1 MASIRERNG
10 ARGTTFSVL
19 FREDGRQTSETFEGR
34 KAAERFAAAVDLLG
48 PKKARLTMLAEKHG
62 DILTVEQL
70 AARWLDWYR
79 HKGVTPR
86 TIKDA
91 ERDLANYIVKAFG
104 HRIASTIDE
113 ADVQAWVDGLARQG
127 LSAKTIADRHALLGS
142 IFRWG
147 KAKSRGLVQHD
158 PTTETELPKARKKSV
173 RGVSLPEL
181 HAIIRAAYDPTY
193 EGPAGAVNGRK
204 PGYDADAGDLI
215 VFLAGTGWRWS
226 EAAALTVAGV
236 EDDGTM
242 VWVAVQRVFRRGE
255 NGETYVAERE
265 AKSVAGQ
272 RRVNLPREAAAVVRR
287 RVVGKAPGE
296 LVFTQPNGKR
306 WHQTNFLNRTWT
318 RILDRAGIDREP
330 RPTPHALRHTHVA
343 LLDRAKVSPAKM
355 QRRIGHENIQTTLNV
370 YGGMIDN
377 ELTTAELE
385 ALDEMLSPAA
395 MPEVVSGEVVGAGVR
410 QLG

>member
-1 MASIRERNG
+1 MASVRERAG
-10 ARGTTFSVL
+10 ARGTTYAVL
-19 FREDGRQTSETFEGR
+19 YREDRRQKSETFDTQRE
-34 KAAERFAAAVDLLG
+34 AERFAKAVDLLG
-48 PKKARLTMLAEKHG
+48 GTKAKLTMLAQENG
-62 DILTVEQL
+62 DTLTVAEL
-70 AARWLDWYR
+70 AEKWLEWKR
-79 HKGVTPR
+79 HTGVTPR

-91 ERDLANYIVKAFG
+91 ERDLANYVVKAFG
-104 HRIASTIDE
+104 TRLASTIDE
-113 ADVQAWVDGLARQG
+113 SDVQAWVDGLARTG
-127 LSAKTIADRHALLGS
+127 LAAKTIGDRHALLGG

-147 KAKSRGLVQHD
+147 KAKSRRLVDHD
-158 PTTETELPKARKKSV
+158 PTTETELPKARRKSV

-181 HAIIRAAYDPTY
+181 HAIVKAAYDPDY

-204 PGYDADAGDLI
+204 PGYDSDAGDLI

-236 EDDGTM
+236 EEDGVN
-242 VWVAVQRVFRRGE
+242 VWAAVQRVFRRGE
-255 NGETYVAERE
+255 HGETYVAERE

-272 RRVNLPREAAAVVRR
+272 RRVNLPHAAAAVVRR
-287 RVVGKAPGE
+287 RIVGKKPSD

-318 RILDRAGIDREP
+318 RILDRAGIDRDP

-377 ELTTAELE
+377 ELTAAELA
-385 ALDEMLSPAA
+385 ALDTMLSPALA
-395 MPEVVSGEVVGAGVR
+395 ATEIVAGQVVVE
-410 QLG
+410 LT